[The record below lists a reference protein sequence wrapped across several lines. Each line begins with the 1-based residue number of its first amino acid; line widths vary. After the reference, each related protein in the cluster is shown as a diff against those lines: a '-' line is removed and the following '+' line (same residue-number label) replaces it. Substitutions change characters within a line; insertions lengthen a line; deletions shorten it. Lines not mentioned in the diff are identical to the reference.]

1 MSNKMIILGAGVAG
15 IGAARACEQNNIE
28 YKIIEQSSKI
38 GGLCGNFVINGFLFD
53 KFIHFS
59 FSNDENFNADILND
73 TCYKK
78 HLPVSYNF
86 YKNLWLEHPLQD
98 HLFYL
103 PLKEK
108 LQIIKDFLIRSRN
121 KKITNYKDW
130 LTYQFGDYFTEHF
143 PAIYTRKYWGVEAS
157 EMSTDWI
164 GKRVHCPSFKQ
175 VLKGAVFNT
184 KENYYYAKEMRYP
197 KNGGFLNF
205 FTKKIDTSKISFNKK
220 VVKIDIDNKVVSYSD
235 GTSECFNF
243 LYSSIP
249 LPEYLDII
257 DNLPVNIIESIKKL
271 SWTQGYMVSVG
282 FKNIIKTK
290 GLWNYIYDEDILA
303 SRIYYPHLKSPNN
316 VPKGKSSLQAE
327 IFYKNGI
334 FKDEKEV
341 LNNTIDSICKMNL
354 CKKEDIEFNDIR
366 HQNYA
371 NIIFTPV
378 TQNNKK
384 IVIDYLK
391 KHNIIPIGR
400 FGKWEYFWSDQA
412 YMDGLK
418 SIMESYKKGYLNE

>member
-1 MSNKMIILGAGVAG
+1 MNKLIIVGAGVSG
-15 IGAARACEQNNIE
+15 IGAISACEQNDIE
-28 YKIIEQSSKI
+28 YKVIEQSSNL
-38 GGLCGNFVINGFLFD
+38 GGLCGNFEINGFIFD

-59 FSNDENFNADILND
+59 FSNNDDFNNNILIDIDYL
-73 TCYKK
+73 T
-78 HLPVSYNF
+78 HQPISYNF
-86 YKNLWLEHPLQD
+86 YKNIWLEHPLQD

-103 PLKEK
+103 PLGEK
-108 LQIIKDFLIRSRN
+108 LKILKDFLIRDKN
-121 KKITNYKDW
+121 KKITNYNDW
-130 LTYQFGDYFTEHF
+130 LIYQFGNYFTEHF
-143 PAIYTRKYWGVEAS
+143 PASYTRKYWGVEAF

-249 LPEYLDII
+249 LPEYLDLI
-257 DNLPVNIIESIKKL
+257 DNLPIEIKNAIAKL

-303 SRIYYPHLKSPNN
+303 SRIYYPHLKTPNN
-316 VPKGKSSLQAE
+316 VPVGKSSLQAE
-327 IFYKNGI
+327 IFYKNGTL
-334 FKDEKEV
+334 KDEKKV
-341 LNNTIDSICKMNL
+341 LNNTINSICKMNL
-354 CKKEDIEFNDIR
+354 CKKEDIEFTDIR
-366 HQNYA
+366 HENYA

-378 TQNNKK
+378 TQNNKE

-412 YMDGLK
+412 YLDGQK
-418 SIMESYKKGYLNE
+418 SIQENYKKGYINEQ